1 MDDWSVGV
9 AGCVLTVASGGQR
22 ADWQLHV
29 HVDDAERGISVG
41 LPAACTNGDTNMDA
55 DQHSNGNGSANS
67 RADYNRYAYDDA
79 IAYVYRHLGANRGA
93 ADADCHRYLNTITI
107 TTDACASG
115 EPADQC
121 AIAADSAGS
130 TGA

>member
-29 HVDDAERGISVG
+29 HVDDAGRRVPVG

-55 DQHSNGNGSANS
+55 NQHSNGDGN
-67 RADYNRYAYDDA
+67 YNRYAYDDA

-93 ADADCHRYLNTITI
+93 ADADKHRYLNTLTI